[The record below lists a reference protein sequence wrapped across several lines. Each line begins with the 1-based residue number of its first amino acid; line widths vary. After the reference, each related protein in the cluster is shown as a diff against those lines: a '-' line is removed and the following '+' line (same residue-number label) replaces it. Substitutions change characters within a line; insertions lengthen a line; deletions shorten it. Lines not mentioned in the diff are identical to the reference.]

1 MDNCNCNKCNC
12 NPCNCKHSHQTC
24 GCKARRY
31 AGQIKQVEPTCPPT
45 AVIPLV
51 IVDDASN
58 LKGLSACFAHVANIN
73 TTFYIDDKSRLAI
86 TWAGPVE
93 VEDYDYEN
101 NPLGLRSQTVYDYN
115 NNIAVYYNNIG
126 EYRVMQLGV

>member
-1 MDNCNCNKCNC
+1 MSNCNCNCNH
-12 NPCNCKHSHQTC
+12 NHSHQTC

-51 IVDDASN
+51 IVDNVSN
-58 LKGLSACFAHVANIN
+58 LKALSACFAHVSSIN
-73 TTFYIDDKSRLAI
+73 TTFYIDENSKMAI

-93 VEDYDYEN
+93 QDGYDYRN
-101 NPLGLRSQTVYDYN
+101 NPLNLRSQTVYDFKN
-115 NNIAVYYNNIG
+115 NRAIYYNRIG
-126 EYRVMQLGV
+126 EYKVMNLGA